1 METIEIQTLVDIT
14 NTRVNRPNQ
23 GSQLAYD
30 QNRNFITLMQCVE
43 LRSIVSYDN
52 PPTVEEVDVKGLG
65 FGTAYKGNHR
75 VWTFTII
82 PDRTGVYIGTD
93 GDSVSGLVDDVDAVP
108 FIKNLTESINI
119 DRAIFDCKNS
129 LTKNT
134 IIKAH
139 KGTI

>member
-43 LRSIVSYDN
+43 LRSIVSFDN
-52 PPTVEEVDVKGLG
+52 PPIVEEIDVKGLG
-65 FGTAYKGNHR
+65 FGSEYKGKHR
-75 VWTFTII
+75 VWTFLII
-82 PDRTGVYIGTD
+82 PDRTGVYIGAD
-93 GDSVSGLVDDVDAVP
+93 GDSVSGLVDDIDSVP
-108 FIKNLTESINI
+108 FIKNLSESINI
-119 DRAIFDCKNS
+119 DRAIFDCKNPS
-129 LTKNT
+129 TKNT

>member
-1 METIEIQTLVDIT
+1 MDTIEIRTLVDIT
-14 NTRVNRPNQ
+14 NTKVNRPNQ
-23 GSQLAYD
+23 GTQLAYD

-43 LRSIVSYDN
+43 LRSIVSFDN

-65 FGTAYKGNHR
+65 FGTAYKGKHK
-75 VWTFTII
+75 VWTFVIV

-93 GDSVSGLVDDVDAVP
+93 GDSVSGLVDDVDSVP

>member
-1 METIEIQTLVDIT
+1 MDTIEIQTLVDIT
-14 NTRVNRPNQ
+14 NTKVNRPNQ
-23 GSQLAYD
+23 GTQLAYD

-43 LRSIVSYDN
+43 LRSIVSFDN

-65 FGTAYKGNHR
+65 FGTAYKGKHK
-75 VWTFTII
+75 VWTFVIV

-93 GDSVSGLVDDVDAVP
+93 GDSVSGLVDDVDSVP

-119 DRAIFDCKNS
+119 DKAIFDCKNS